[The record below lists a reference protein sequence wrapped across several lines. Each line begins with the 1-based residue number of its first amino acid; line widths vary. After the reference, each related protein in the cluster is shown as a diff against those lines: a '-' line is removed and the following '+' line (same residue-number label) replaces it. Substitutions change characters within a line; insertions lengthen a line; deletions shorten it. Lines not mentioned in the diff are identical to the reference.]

1 MERKV
6 FTRQSPAGSGL
17 QKAAQAMQ
25 SSDDSSQPITSPPTD
40 LSDLQQDGYSLTFSS
55 FTTEDALELGNLLLA
70 RLLPLAKERPAVIS
84 ISLANSGQVV
94 FQSVTG
100 SGIVPDNEHWLRR
113 KRNTVLRF
121 GASTWFMHC
130 KFDGDEE
137 AFAAKFAISD
147 EKKGDYA
154 IHGGAVPIHVQGVE
168 GVVAVVIVS
177 GLKQHEDHGVI
188 FDVVK
193 ENWK

>member
-1 MERKV
+1 MEPKV
-6 FTRQSPAGSGL
+6 FTRQSPPGSGL
-17 QKAAQAMQ
+17 QKAAQALQ
-25 SSDDSSQPITSPPTD
+25 SSNGSSPPITGPPTD
-40 LSDLQQDGYSLTFSS
+40 VEGRSLTFSS
-55 FTTEDALELGNLLLA
+55 FTTEDALELGHLLLA
-70 RLLPLAKERPAVIS
+70 RLLPIAKERPAVIS

-121 GASTWFMHC
+121 GLSTWFMHC
-130 KFDGDEE
+130 KFKGDEE
-137 AFAAKFAISD
+137 AFAAKFAIGD

-154 IHGGAVPIHVQGVE
+154 IHGGAVPIHVHGVE